1 MFSFPLFF
9 FPFFA
14 SRDGPVWLRVVPP
27 SLRAPPCARPL
38 LRRALALRSGGW
50 PLATL
55 AACCAQRAA
64 RENRPPR
71 TPTTT
76 PNARARVAWRLR
88 WLGLRPALYP
98 PLACAIPLPS
108 RPLRPKGRRGERF
121 SPIGSSFF
129 VGWRK
134 ELAHKVPNVR
144 RLINAKGLLFWLR

>member
-55 AACCAQRAA
+55 AACCAQKTNAEGYRVITGYAELRECW
-64 RENRPPR
+64 RENIVMPCFIL
-71 TPTTT
+71 
-76 PNARARVAWRLR
+76 AGSCRL
-88 WLGLRPALYP
+88 
-98 PLACAIPLPS
+98 LP
-108 RPLRPKGRRGERF
+108 G
-121 SPIGSSFF
+121 
-129 VGWRK
+129 
-134 ELAHKVPNVR
+134 
-144 RLINAKGLLFWLR
+144 